1 MPPKRMSDILHSSS
15 IDARISSPLPT
26 AATDTSDSPTL
37 SILGASE
44 ASKEASKTD
53 HGTKRKRRES
63 SLRSLDAPTQ
73 SKKAATE
80 EKKTNHPALYTPWLL
95 LPPKQRKDIEE
106 RKDEVEVIVYSKNQ
120 NVKAGIGRLVR
131 CVGAA
136 QAGSDKT
143 VVDQEVEDVNDEE
156 KMIVVSAQG
165 EGTVKLVGIVDMVRR
180 IVAEHNKGEE
190 KNGGE
195 EGTKWYTYTV
205 LSNVEIVR
213 PSKTLGE
220 AQRQEQGGEEVNDD
234 EAEAMD
240 VDEEGGAVQ
249 ETQQSKEE
257 EMRKVPVLSVWISR
271 KRMVGWREAFG
282 EQEMAVYK
290 AVG

>member
-37 SILGASE
+37 PILGASE
-44 ASKEASKTD
+44 ANKEASKRE
-53 HGTKRKRRES
+53 HGTKRKRTT
-63 SLRSLDAPTQ
+63 DAPTQ
-73 SKKAATE
+73 SKKAAIE
-80 EKKTNHPALYTPWLL
+80 GKKTNHPALYTPWLL
-95 LPPKQRKDIEE
+95 LPPKQRRDIEE

-136 QAGSDKT
+136 QAESDKT

-165 EGTVKLVGIVDMVRR
+165 EGTAKLVGIVDMVRR